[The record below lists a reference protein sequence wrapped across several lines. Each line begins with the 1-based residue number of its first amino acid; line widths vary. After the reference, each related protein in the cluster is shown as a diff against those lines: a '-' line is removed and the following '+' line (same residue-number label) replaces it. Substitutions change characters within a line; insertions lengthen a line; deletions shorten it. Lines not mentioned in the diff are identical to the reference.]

1 MGCIH
6 PGIGREFPGRPRL
19 RRRGLGPCRSCLSLN
34 GWFSTLREFART
46 RHLARCWVQRTLRIT
61 TARYLLGAAI
71 VPITLLHTMLLVA
84 HETVAGPAAPIPTGS
99 GAQQTYAGWPIIL
112 PSPCWRSST
121 RLFLGAVS
129 LRWIPRALLSK
140 LLRLLLRI
148 ILMAPCVCNGVSTD
162 IEPAEA
168 GRQRR
173 GQRHASQPADPVR
186 RQSAGPW
193 SACWHQH
200 CATGRVCMRIACGLQ
215 VARANKP
222 GSTWHQGHP
231 APQVAGRAPS
241 DRGLEANPREHAAG
255 SRSSRPEDRLP
266 GAACERAD
274 QRMGSAI
281 KCYQPLR
288 PSQHPI
294 GSRRNR
300 HYLSIG
306 DVRLSAPGRLYRH
319 RLVDISR

>member
-121 RLFLGAVS
+121 RLFLGAVFS
-129 LRWIPRALLSK
+129 PLDSSCVAIEALAAS
-140 LLRLLLRI
+140 
-148 ILMAPCVCNGVSTD
+148 AQNNSDGTCVCNGVSTG

-168 GRQRR
+168 GGQRR
-173 GQRHASQPADPVR
+173 GQRHASQPADPVG
-186 RQSAGPW
+186 RQSTGPW
-193 SACWHQH
+193 PACWHQH
-200 CATGRVCMRIACGLQ
+200 CATGRVCMR
-215 VARANKP
+215 VAY
-222 GSTWHQGHP
+222 G
-231 APQVAGRAPS
+231 
-241 DRGLEANPREHAAG
+241 
-255 SRSSRPEDRLP
+255 
-266 GAACERAD
+266 
-274 QRMGSAI
+274 
-281 KCYQPLR
+281 
-288 PSQHPI
+288 
-294 GSRRNR
+294 
-300 HYLSIG
+300 
-306 DVRLSAPGRLYRH
+306 APG
-319 RLVDISR
+319 